1 VHRDRETNALE
12 ETMALYAD
20 RVFRIDTE
28 NAFKVGPYIA
38 EVEAKGHRV
47 VKCNLG
53 EPDFA
58 LPAHIREEV
67 KHQLDLDLTHYNDP
81 QGILPLRQ
89 AIAQQ
94 VNETRGLAI
103 TPGHVVVF
111 PGAKPPIG
119 LCQQTYCNAGD
130 EVIYPSPGFPIY
142 ESFIPYI
149 QAKAVPLHLKEE
161 HGFSFTG
168 EELAP
173 LITERTKL
181 IFINFPSNPT
191 GGVASLEQLEGIAAV
206 IREKAPADVRVYAD
220 EVYENILF
228 DGSVHRSIAS
238 LLPDLT
244 ITVSGVSKSY
254 SWTGGRV
261 GWAVFPTLEE
271 AQVFKNLNINYFSCI
286 PAYNQM
292 GAKMALE
299 SPLSQPAIAEMV
311 AAFQERRNL
320 VVSALN
326 AIPGISCQ
334 NPKGAFYVFPNIG
347 GVCESIGAIEA
358 YEKLPDE
365 LKKRTSPSTLFQ
377 MFLLF
382 RYHVASMDRKSFGRI
397 GTEGMH
403 FLRLSI
409 ATGLDDLKLGME
421 RMAQAA
427 KDRDGFLAFVAEGN
441 RLN

>member
-1 VHRDRETNALE
+1 
-12 ETMALYAD
+12 
-20 RVFRIDTE
+20 
-28 NAFKVGPYIA
+28 
-38 EVEAKGHRV
+38 
-47 VKCNLG
+47 
-53 EPDFA
+53 
-58 LPAHIREEV
+58 
-67 KHQLDLDLTHYNDP
+67 
-81 QGILPLRQ
+81 
-89 AIAQQ
+89 
-94 VNETRGLAI
+94 
-103 TPGHVVVF
+103 
-111 PGAKPPIG
+111 
-119 LCQQTYCNAGD
+119 
-130 EVIYPSPGFPIY
+130 
-142 ESFIPYI
+142 
-149 QAKAVPLHLKEE
+149 
-161 HGFSFTG
+161 
-168 EELAP
+168 
-173 LITERTKL
+173 
-181 IFINFPSNPT
+181 
-191 GGVASLEQLEGIAAV
+191 
-206 IREKAPADVRVYAD
+206 
-220 EVYENILF
+220 LF